1 VFFDAAYP
9 EFTGYGKEAKME
21 TNAMT
26 DTCQV
31 CGLDIN
37 ECICCPECGH
47 ICALDEGE
55 LYCSVC
61 SPPLPGSETGD

>member
-1 VFFDAAYP
+1 
-9 EFTGYGKEAKME
+9 ME
-21 TNAMT
+21 TNVKT
-26 DTCQV
+26 DICPV

-55 LYCSVC
+55 LYCPVC
-61 SPPLPGSETGD
+61 SPPLPEGDPNAED